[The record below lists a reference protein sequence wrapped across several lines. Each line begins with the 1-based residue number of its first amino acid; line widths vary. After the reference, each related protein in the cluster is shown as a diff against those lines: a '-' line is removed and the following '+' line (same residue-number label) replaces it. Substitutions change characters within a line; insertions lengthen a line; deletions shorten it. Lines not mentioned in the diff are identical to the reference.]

1 MVFYNEDWIHFLWTR
16 YNAKI
21 EITEEILRD
30 YIYSLKGSQITDFV
44 MNVNGTVS
52 TAHSDVFET
61 FADRYLLTE
70 ENGVA
75 VNYKNTFAES
85 AYKLFCKKNDM
96 YQIWIDALNEIEI
109 NPWIS
114 FRVNDC
120 HGNMQK
126 TDLRKSSYVE
136 ANPDLYISSH
146 RSQIGYFDK
155 CFDYSQSAVRDRM
168 LGYIDEMLARYDI
181 YGLEL
186 DMMRDFIFTKPGF
199 EQDIKPFL
207 DGVIKLRRKYEKKH
221 KHSIKL
227 SLLLPSSPTLCL
239 ERGVNISDFENEID
253 FITIISRW
261 ETTDTDMPIE
271 LWKQL
276 LRGTN
281 IKLGGGQQLFFK
293 PFRDYKPVISS
304 VKMAFGQ
311 AIANLSRGCDF
322 VYLYNYMDMGEFEGD
337 IGNWIYEDSIRND
350 NNRKQM
356 FHNIGKKDTLLKQP
370 RSHVV
375 TYADFSTYNLSANPV
390 LPLKFSKNSEYQL
403 VKIPV
408 GEIEK
413 NSKVRL
419 FLGVHTD
426 KRLDASDFDV
436 YVNSTKCAFSEV
448 TTIDKNIYENECFV
462 FNITEN
468 RFDIMY
474 LEVKIC
480 NEYNLEYVEIEVN
493 PVLQ

>member
-16 YNAKI
+16 YKAKI
-21 EITEEILRD
+21 DITEDVLRD

-52 TAHSDVFET
+52 TAPSDIIET

-85 AYKLFCKKNDM
+85 AYKLFCKKTDM
-96 YQIWIDALNEIEI
+96 YQIWIDALKEIGI

-120 HGNMQK
+120 HGSMQK
-126 TDLRKSSYVE
+126 TDLRKSTYVD

-146 RSQIGYFDK
+146 RNQIGYFDK
-155 CFDYSQSAVRDRM
+155 GFDYSQSIIRDRI
-168 LGYIDEMLARYDI
+168 LSYIDEILNRYDI

-199 EQDIKPFL
+199 ENDIKIFL
-207 DGVIKLRRKYEKKH
+207 EGVMNLRKKYEKMYN
-221 KHSIKL
+221 HSIKL
-227 SLLLPSSPTLCL
+227 SLILPSSPAFCM

-281 IKLGGGQQLFFK
+281 IKLGGGQQLLFK

-311 AIANLSRGCDF
+311 AISNLCRGCDF
-322 VYLYNYMDMGEFEGD
+322 IYLYNYMDLGEFEGE

-350 NNRKQM
+350 NNRNLI
-356 FHNIGKKDTLLKQP
+356 FHNIGKKDTLLKQS

-375 TYADFSTYNLSANPV
+375 TYADFSTYSLSASPV
-390 LPLKFSKNSEYQL
+390 LPLKFSKDSDYQL

-413 NSKVRL
+413 NSKVRI
-419 FLGVHTD
+419 FLGVSSD
-426 KRLDASDFDV
+426 ESLESSDFEV
-436 YVNSTKCAFSEV
+436 YINSAKCAFSEI
-448 TTIDKNIYENECFV
+448 TTIDKHIYENECFV
-462 FNITEN
+462 FDITEN

-474 LEVKIC
+474 LEVRIS
-480 NEYNLEYVEIEVN
+480 NECALEYVEIEVN